1 MVKTTLCLGLF
12 ISPWGDAHAQCR
24 PADQLIEE
32 QIRGS
37 KKSGDRAR
45 ERVPK
50 WSKEAFNDKLRKV
63 KCTLEN
69 RDELRKNSDVGKL
82 ISSWDK
88 LKRKA
93 HLFCTRPVLFLMS
106 SRLGKPYHFKDL
118 SSGKRILS

>member
-1 MVKTTLCLGLF
+1 MPP
-12 ISPWGDAHAQCR
+12 S
-24 PADQLIEE
+24 DQLIEE

-69 RDELRKNSDVGKL
+69 RDELRKNSDVGKRNPSSVSVSDPDSIRFVVFGIRIRNPDPDPGGQKL
-82 ISSWDK
+82 PTKIEGRVKEISC
-88 LKRKA
+88 
-93 HLFCTRPVLFLMS
+93 FEVLDVF
-106 SRLGKPYHFKDL
+106 F
-118 SSGKRILS
+118 